1 MPASDQG
8 IVFAPNEEIISIL
21 ETVFDH
27 YDISYHSPGRGRH
40 TASAKPMEE
49 FKTNK
54 DPKTRKT
61 LIILNLGSESAAG
74 V

>member
-1 MPASDQG
+1 
-8 IVFAPNEEIISIL
+8 
-21 ETVFDH
+21 
-27 YDISYHSPGRGRH
+27 
-40 TASAKPMEE
+40 MEE